1 MRVAGRRWTSEEN
14 FQASKGLAG
23 LDEHQVR
30 IWTFWYRWVTL
41 VMLALAF
48 LTAACITERGQR
60 PPPAG
65 MVPLSRNEIA
75 HLTAAIITQPARAR
89 HRLQWPT
96 WRRAHQHRARTC
108 HYQHQAA
115 HDP

>member
-1 MRVAGRRWTSEEN
+1 
-14 FQASKGLAG
+14 
-23 LDEHQVR
+23 
-30 IWTFWYRWVTL
+30 
-41 VMLALAF
+41 
-48 LTAACITERGQR
+48 
-60 PPPAG
+60 